1 MPRLVISAATW
12 RMSVAIGPT
21 SAAKVS
27 AFRATPAV
35 AAVVSRGAPP
45 RQPPS
50 FTPRAFAAAN
60 ATLVR
65 RLIALARSNQHA
77 SWYE

>member
-1 MPRLVISAATW
+1 
-12 RMSVAIGPT
+12 
-21 SAAKVS
+21 VS